1 MFTRWAIRILIGIG
15 FAFFFTLIA
24 VMINAVTP
32 TAVAQTRLPDDC
44 NECHESVVINWED
57 SVHSQA
63 LADPTFQAA
72 WHEQG
77 SPDECLA
84 CHTTGFDAET
94 GMYHEEG
101 ITCEACHAQPEGSTH
116 HPEQV
121 MPTNRS
127 SEACGQC
134 HTGTHDEWQLS
145 QHGAE
150 DLSCVRCHNPHTTNL
165 KTESVQDVCIAC
177 HNEEAYFFAYTGHAE
192 KGLLCTDCHLR
203 VTETDPQGG
212 HGTRDHTFAVDLTT
226 CNECHEQEMHSA
238 MQPTMPL
245 TLQQTGLSETQQ
257 GLMAGMVGTGELSAS
272 VETAVTPCADL
283 ETLQQARNHI
293 VYAAEGLPADPAA
306 AVPSADPAPLMYLIP
321 TALGL
326 LLGVMIS
333 PVLERQYRRVRV
345 SREENR
351 N

>member
-15 FAFFFTLIA
+15 FALFFTLIA

-177 HNEEAYFFAYTGHAE
+177 HNEEAYFFVYTGQAE

-238 MQPTMPL
+238 MQPMMPL

-257 GLMAGMVGTGELSAS
+257 GLMAGMVGTGDLSAS